1 MSVGLSLELGVWA
14 VRAETFVRLLSVHGV
29 MVAECAEYTSI
40 LYHYMVLLPDGQ
52 FTVRG
57 RYGL

>member
-1 MSVGLSLELGVWA
+1 MA
-14 VRAETFVRLLSVHGV
+14 VRTQTFVRLLSAHGV
-29 MVAECAEYTSI
+29 MAAECEECTSI
-40 LYHYMVLLPDGQ
+40 VHDYMVLLPDGQ